1 MVLCSLHRVTM
12 EKEKDIRIKNGKGCH
27 SPTPQSK
34 LKEKTKTHMNIV
46 SYCQALAIHL
56 YKD

>member
-34 LKEKTKTHMNIV
+34 LKEKRKTHMNIV